1 MRELPLM
8 AQIAVQ
14 PAATVAVSWSEWVK
28 SRAWEDGAD
37 TIPMLPSLAHEI
49 ADIALNPDI
58 PAIRVSGIVSK
69 DPVLATAVIQL
80 ANSAYSASAIE
91 ITSISEAVVRLGTS
105 AVRSI
110 VTASCLTAMMAD
122 PKVYGSRGREM
133 IDHSIGTAY
142 LARLIADGCGG
153 DADDAFLAGLLHD
166 IGKLLILKLASEVR
180 LTVER
185 PSPEEVEAL
194 LASEHAALGGYLVK
208 RWHLPST
215 LEDPIVWHHDPERA
229 AERSQTAL
237 IVYAANRLAHR
248 YGFGCTKEEVTLEAE
263 PLFSRVRITEKA
275 LARFDERAPGLFEIA
290 RKIVR

>member
-1 MRELPLM
+1 MPR
-8 AQIAVQ
+8 IAVQ
-14 PAATVAVSWSEWVK
+14 SSASTPAISWSDWVK

-49 ADIALNPDI
+49 ADIALNPDV

-91 ITSISEAVVRLGTS
+91 ITSINEAVVRLGTS

-122 PKVYGSRGREM
+122 PKIYGSRGRGL

-142 LARLIADGCGG
+142 VARLIADSCGG

-166 IGKLLILKLASEVR
+166 IGKLLILKLASQAH
-180 LTVER
+180 LNVER
-185 PSPEEVEAL
+185 PSPEEVETVLVA
-194 LASEHAALGGYLVK
+194 EHAALGGYLVK

-215 LEDPIVWHHDPERA
+215 LADPIVWHHEPERA
-229 AERSQTAL
+229 AERPQATL

-248 YGFGCTKEEVTLEAE
+248 YGFGCEKEDVTLEAE
-263 PLFSRVRITEKA
+263 PLFARIGITEKA

-290 RKIVR
+290 RKVVP

>member
-1 MRELPLM
+1 MPR
-8 AQIAVQ
+8 IAVRSSASS
-14 PAATVAVSWSEWVK
+14 PATSWSDWVK

-49 ADIALNPDI
+49 AEIALNPDV

-80 ANSAYSASAIE
+80 ANSAYSASAVE
-91 ITSISEAVVRLGTS
+91 ITSINEAVVRLGTS

-122 PKVYGSRGREM
+122 PKIYGSRGREL
-133 IDHSIGTAY
+133 IDHSIGAAY
-142 LARLIADGCGG
+142 LGRLIADSCGG
-153 DADDAFLAGLLHD
+153 DGDDAFLAGLLHD
-166 IGKLLILKLASEVR
+166 IGKLLILKLASEAHLNVA
-180 LTVER
+180 R
-185 PSPEEVEAL
+185 PSSEEVEAIL
-194 LASEHAALGGYLVK
+194 FSEHAALGGYLVK

-215 LEDPIVWHHDPERA
+215 LAGPIEWHHEPERA

-248 YGFGCTKEEVTLEAE
+248 YGFGCAKEEVTLAAE
-263 PLFSRVRITEKA
+263 PPFALVGITEKA